1 MHDIEGPD
9 HKTELFTSHTADA
22 AYAVDL
28 ITRMAKAVGEAMAQR
43 AKSGQRYLDDEDERH
58 LLGSELWDEMCHAI
72 GWDIDWDAV
81 YNGKE

>member
-1 MHDIEGPD
+1 MHNIEGPD

-28 ITRMAKAVGEAMAQR
+28 ITRMAKAIDSAMLKR
-43 AKSGQRYLDDEDERH
+43 SEEDLGYRDDEDIRH
-58 LLGSELWDEMCHAI
+58 LLGQELWDEMCHAI

-81 YNGKE
+81 ANGRS